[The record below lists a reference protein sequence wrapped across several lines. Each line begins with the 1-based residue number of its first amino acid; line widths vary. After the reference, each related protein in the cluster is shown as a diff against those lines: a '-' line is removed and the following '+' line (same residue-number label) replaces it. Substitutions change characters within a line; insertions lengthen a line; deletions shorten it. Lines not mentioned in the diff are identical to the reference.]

1 MPFYAFHLD
10 VPVPPDVVAERVRV
24 AVGQVPTFWQS
35 MKSSW
40 RGPRPSGRPFLGE
53 VTGRSFHIRRDI
65 QYRNSFLPL
74 IRGTI
79 VPSPNGSRVN
89 VFMFMHPAAF
99 IFVLVWF
106 GFLGTA
112 EWRLLDANIARSYV
126 PVAMMVFG
134 LVLSLGGFFFE
145 ALKVMPLLSEAVFN
159 TAIVAVPARDPESL
173 LREKTAA
180 PQLESSARATVAGV
194 IVALALV
201 AGMALLN
208 LYEHHLRSCPAFAA
222 AVDLV
227 SRSTAAKSALGEPI
241 KTGLAVRGLVRENGV
256 AGYAIL
262 AIPMS
267 GPIGKGIFYAV
278 ANRVLGGWTIERAVL
293 QRGGDSQLA
302 ERIDLSP
309 PTQRD
314 RFDYPAPGRVYLLP
328 LDDAAA
334 ADIKELPAYYK
345 VRLGLDVAL
354 LPIQQLGQDTVDAK
368 RNQLLAERAL
378 DSIEQAHEEIAGEL
392 DSEILGVTSQ
402 DLNIQT
408 SGWTFATNYRRGRFG
423 IMSTARLHGLP
434 WYAGKNAEV
443 YAVRVRKMTT
453 KNLALLHYPLDLSP
467 DSTSVL
473 ATSAGTTKDVDE
485 MGESF
490 VGARGVSSFVT
501 DEPCVTIIQG
511 PSGKQS
517 WRLNCISDP
526 PGDSRFEMFETYPA
540 IPLFVMSR
548 ADFSFAGQPS
558 FPFVRKYRPQD
569 DRSLSFGIGAMD
581 SFDIYPVGDSQT
593 FAAMELLLADGGR
606 VHYRRISPGTGYDDA
621 KLRAGSYFGSPF
633 SLSSIAWNGHGWD
646 LDTVGGWTY
655 QFPSSGPDRT
665 WQQSALIGIHSSSGQ
680 TFAVQRSDSADLRE
694 LRAPDGETIEFTFDE
709 KHRVTSGKSSSGR
722 SVSYEYDAPG
732 RLAHVHDPQN
742 GDEFYEYDPVNRLTS
757 VSDAQRRPLLVNRY
771 GYLGEIQSQ
780 TLADGSQLLYET
792 GYDESHRMD
801 YFKLT
806 LPNGYTIEWNLTR
819 NGLTRSWPQAPRSLG
834 TAINH

>member
-10 VPVPPDVVAERVRV
+10 VPAPPDVVAERVRV

-40 RGPRPSGRPFLGE
+40 RGPQPSGRPFLGK
-53 VTGRSFHIRRDI
+53 VTGRSFRIRRDI

-79 VPSPNGSRVN
+79 VATPNGSRVN
-89 VFMFMHPAAF
+89 VFMFMHPAAL
-99 IFVLVWF
+99 ILMLGWF
-106 GFLGTA
+106 GMLVSG
-112 EWRLLDANIARSYV
+112 EWRLLDANVARSYV
-126 PVAMMVFG
+126 PLAMMVFG
-134 LVLSLGGFFFE
+134 LVLSLGGFFYE

-173 LREKTAA
+173 LRERTAA
-180 PQLESSARATVAGV
+180 PKLGSSARATIVGTS
-194 IVALALV
+194 VALALV
-201 AGMALLN
+201 AATGVLN
-208 LYEHHLRSCPAFAA
+208 LYEYHLRSCPAYAA

-241 KTGLAVRGLVRENGV
+241 KAGLAVRGLVSDNGV

-262 AIPMS
+262 AIPVS
-267 GPIGKGIFYAV
+267 GPIGKGVVYAV
-278 ANRVLGGWTIERAVL
+278 ANRVPGDWGIERAVL
-293 QRGGDSQLA
+293 NRGGDSRPA

-334 ADIKELPAYYK
+334 SDIKQLPAYYQA
-345 VRLGLDVAL
+345 RLGLDVAL
-354 LPIQQLGQDTVDAK
+354 LPMQQLGPDTVDAK
-368 RNQLLAERAL
+368 RKQLVAEKAL
-378 DSIEQAHEEIAGEL
+378 DSIEQAHEEIAADL

-423 IMSTARLHGLP
+423 IISTARLHGLP
-434 WYAGKNAEV
+434 WYAGKNPEV
-443 YAVRVRKMTT
+443 FAVRVRKMTT

-467 DSTSVL
+467 DVTSVL
-473 ATSAGTTKDVDE
+473 ATSAFTTKDVDE

-490 VGARGVSSFVT
+490 GGALGVSSLVG
-501 DEPCVTIIQG
+501 DEPCVTIIRG
-511 PSGKQS
+511 PGGKQS
-517 WRLNCISDP
+517 VRLNCISDP
-526 PGDSRFEMFETYPA
+526 PGDPRFEMFETYPA

-569 DRSLSFGIGAMD
+569 DRSLAFGIGAMD

-593 FAAMELLLADGGR
+593 FSAMELLLADGGR
-606 VHYRRISPGTGYDDA
+606 VHYRRISPGTGYSDA
-621 KLRAGSYFGSPF
+621 RLKAGNYFGSPF

-680 TFAVQRSDSADLRE
+680 TFALQRSGSGDLRE
-694 LRAPDGETIEFTFDE
+694 LRAPDGESIEFTFDE
-709 KHRVTSGKSSSGR
+709 KHRVTSGRSSSGR
-722 SVSYEYDAPG
+722 TAMYEYDGPG
-732 RLAHVHDPQN
+732 RLEHVHDSQN

-757 VSDAQRRPLLVNRY
+757 VLDAQHRPLLINRY
-771 GYLGEIQSQ
+771 GYLGKIQSQ
-780 TLADGSQLLYET
+780 TLADGRQLLYHT

-806 LPNGYTIEWNLTR
+806 LPNAYTIEWNLTG
-819 NGLTRSWPQAPRSLG
+819 NGLTRSWPQAPHSLG
-834 TAINH
+834 TALSH